1 MRQFKKILTGAIALF
16 LFTMAFLPMYD
27 PSFGKMLTNSGSLGW
42 SLGCFFASIITS
54 HYAINK

>member
-1 MRQFKKILTGAIALF
+1 MRELKKILIGATSLF
-16 LFTMAFLPMYD
+16 IFAMAFFPLYD
-27 PSFGKMLTNSGSLGW
+27 PSFGKMLTSSGSLIW